1 MEEIRI
7 YNSNTY
13 LNKVIPDLSD
23 GDLGKLFKLYS
34 FISSNNVL
42 IKDGIIMTKKDISNV
57 LKIKIKATERFI
69 KRLKDKEILCTST
82 EEYKI
87 NPKYCYFV

>member
-13 LNKVIPDLSD
+13 LNKVVPPLSD

-34 FISSNNVL
+34 YVSSGVL
-42 IKDGIIMTKKDISNV
+42 IKDNKAMTKKDISDF
-57 LKIKIKATERFI
+57 LRIEIKATERFI
-69 KRLKDKEILCTST
+69 KRLKDKYIMFISAEG
-82 EEYKI
+82 YKI
-87 NPKYCYFV
+87 NPKYCYFI

>member
-13 LNKVIPDLSD
+13 LNKVVPPLSD

-34 FISSNNVL
+34 YVSSSGVL
-42 IKDGIIMTKKDISNV
+42 IKDNKAMTKKDISDF
-57 LKIKIKATERFI
+57 LKIGIKATNRFI
-69 KRLKDKEILCTST
+69 KRLKDNDILFISKEG
-82 EEYKI
+82 YKV
-87 NPKYCYFV
+87 NPKYCYFG